1 MISMCIGAA
10 SETLREGKLWL
21 RLRLSMGRSPL
32 D

>member
-10 SETLREGKLWL
+10 GETLREGKLWVC
-21 RLRLSMGRSPL
+21 LRLSMGRSAL